1 MDKIGKY
8 NLVREIG
15 RGATATVYL
24 GNDPFTQ
31 REVAIK
37 VAFPD
42 ILKNQERGKLYT
54 HLFLNEASMGSNL
67 SGTVNSSSVPPGTY
81 SITI

>member
-8 NLVREIG
+8 DLVRELG

-31 REVAIK
+31 RDVAIK
-37 VAFPD
+37 VAFPE
-42 ILKNQERGKLYT
+42 ILKDPERGKLYT
-54 HLFLNEASMGSNL
+54 HLFLS
-67 SGTVNSSSVPPGTY
+67 
-81 SITI
+81 